1 MRKLRLRKVDLP
13 EVSQLVNDVCF
24 LSLLGERPSLE
35 FVSGNNG
42 KGHSLE
48 SKELQKEGEQAVCL
62 GVGVSP
68 WGCSMQRQPYDLHP
82 LPSGQP
88 SHLRFPLIPYPR
100 NHCFGAGEGGF
111 LVPLPGRW
119 RREPPSYCFGG
130 HHVPGDTV
138 EPQLHSP
145 VASWRSAVITSLHR
159 MKCLT
164 YAQLFHTI

>member
-24 LSLLGERPSLE
+24 LPLLGERPCLE
-35 FVSGNNG
+35 FVGGNNG

-48 SKELQKEGEQAVCL
+48 SKELQKEGVQAVCL

-68 WGCSMQRQPYDLHP
+68 WGCSMQTQPYDLHP
-82 LPSGQP
+82 LPSGEP

-119 RREPPSYCFGG
+119 RREP
-130 HHVPGDTV
+130 
-138 EPQLHSP
+138 QLHSP
-145 VASWRSAVITSLHR
+145 VASWRGAVITRLHR
-159 MKCLT
+159 MKCPT